1 MLINNYFFLAMDTQ
15 QELDRTLQ
23 RQDFGRD
30 TLLSDSLAAYIQAAR
45 MYARIEN
52 AIAVLSDLQANRSYI
67 YYGGVGD
74 VLGVSPSGTSHETDS
89 IWEKE
94 VFDRIQPD
102 DLVRKHAQELRF
114 FHFVKKQPLGMRGRY
129 YLEMYVRMHTAV
141 RGYVPVCH
149 RMYYVISPQTG
160 NVVFALCLYT
170 LCAALLPDVLVDS
183 LTGSRTG
190 IDCQSCGNLLSKR
203 ERGFVVDSSGKDEQR
218 DSRQIVY
225 QHPYSEPSPAEYFRK
240 VACRQFHPCTG
251 CGERVAFVVSVWRYI
266 PFVG

>member
-203 ERGFVVDSSGKDEQR
+203 EREVLLLIAQGKMSKEIADRLSISIHTVSRHRQNILEKLHVDNSIHALD
-218 DSRQIVY
+218 
-225 QHPYSEPSPAEYFRK
+225 
-240 VACRQFHPCTG
+240 VARESHLL
-251 CGERVAFVVSVWRYI
+251 
-266 PFVG
+266 

>member
-1 MLINNYFFLAMDTQ
+1 MDTQ

-203 ERGFVVDSSGKDEQR
+203 EREVLLLIAQGKMSKEIADRLSISIHTVSRHRQNILEKLHVDNSIRALD
-218 DSRQIVY
+218 
-225 QHPYSEPSPAEYFRK
+225 
-240 VACRQFHPCTG
+240 VARELHLL
-251 CGERVAFVVSVWRYI
+251 
-266 PFVG
+266 

>member
-1 MLINNYFFLAMDTQ
+1 MLINNYFFLAMDAQ

-74 VLGVSPSGTSHETDS
+74 VLGMSPSGTSHETDS

-203 ERGFVVDSSGKDEQR
+203 EREVLLLIAQGKMSKEIADRLSISIHTVSRHRQNILEKLHVDNSIRALD
-218 DSRQIVY
+218 
-225 QHPYSEPSPAEYFRK
+225 
-240 VACRQFHPCTG
+240 VARELHLL
-251 CGERVAFVVSVWRYI
+251 
-266 PFVG
+266 

>member
-203 ERGFVVDSSGKDEQR
+203 EREVLLLIAQGKMSKEIADRLSISIHTVSRHRQNILEKLHVDNSIRALD
-218 DSRQIVY
+218 
-225 QHPYSEPSPAEYFRK
+225 
-240 VACRQFHPCTG
+240 VARELHLL
-251 CGERVAFVVSVWRYI
+251 
-266 PFVG
+266 

>member
-1 MLINNYFFLAMDTQ
+1 MDAQ

-45 MYARIEN
+45 MYAQIEI

-94 VFDRIQPD
+94 IFDRIQPD

-114 FHFVKKQPLGMRGRY
+114 SFCEKAASRNGRY

-160 NVVFALCLYT
+160 NVVLPCACILCVL
-170 LCAALLPDVLVDS
+170 LCC
-183 LTGSRTG
+183 LTCWLIR
-190 IDCQSCGNLLSKR
+190 LR
-203 ERGFVVDSSGKDEQR
+203 
-218 DSRQIVY
+218 
-225 QHPYSEPSPAEYFRK
+225 
-240 VACRQFHPCTG
+240 
-251 CGERVAFVVSVWRYI
+251 
-266 PFVG
+266 

>member
-1 MLINNYFFLAMDTQ
+1 MLINNYFFFAMDTQ

-203 ERGFVVDSSGKDEQR
+203 EREVLLLIAQGKMSKEIADRLSISIHTVSRHRQNILEKLHVDNSIRALD
-218 DSRQIVY
+218 
-225 QHPYSEPSPAEYFRK
+225 
-240 VACRQFHPCTG
+240 VARELHLL
-251 CGERVAFVVSVWRYI
+251 
-266 PFVG
+266 

>member
-45 MYARIEN
+45 MYAWIEN

-203 ERGFVVDSSGKDEQR
+203 EREVLLLIAQGKMSKEIADRLSISIHTVSRHRQNILEKLHVDNSIRALD
-218 DSRQIVY
+218 
-225 QHPYSEPSPAEYFRK
+225 
-240 VACRQFHPCTG
+240 VARELHLL
-251 CGERVAFVVSVWRYI
+251 
-266 PFVG
+266 

>member
-1 MLINNYFFLAMDTQ
+1 MLINNYFFLAMDAQ

-203 ERGFVVDSSGKDEQR
+203 EREVLLLIAQGKMSKEIADRLSISIHTVSRHRQNILEKLHVDNSIRALD
-218 DSRQIVY
+218 
-225 QHPYSEPSPAEYFRK
+225 
-240 VACRQFHPCTG
+240 VARELHLL
-251 CGERVAFVVSVWRYI
+251 
-266 PFVG
+266 

>member
-1 MLINNYFFLAMDTQ
+1 MLINNYFFLAMDMQ

-45 MYARIEN
+45 MYAQIEI

-94 VFDRIQPD
+94 IFDRIQPD

-114 FHFVKKQPLGMRGRY
+114 FHFVKKQPLGMGGIIWRCMCGCIR
-129 YLEMYVRMHTAV
+129 LSEVMCRFVTGCITSSVHRRVMWFLPCACILCVLLCCLTCWLIRLPVAV
-141 RGYVPVCH
+141 PASIVSLAGTCCR
-149 RMYYVISPQTG
+149 
-160 NVVFALCLYT
+160 NV
-170 LCAALLPDVLVDS
+170 
-183 LTGSRTG
+183 
-190 IDCQSCGNLLSKR
+190 R
-203 ERGFVVDSSGKDEQR
+203 ERF
-218 DSRQIVY
+218 
-225 QHPYSEPSPAEYFRK
+225 
-240 VACRQFHPCTG
+240 CC
-251 CGERVAFVVSVWRYI
+251 
-266 PFVG
+266 

>member
-1 MLINNYFFLAMDTQ
+1 MLINNYFFLAMDAQ

-74 VLGVSPSGTSHETDS
+74 VLGMSPSGTSHETDS

-203 ERGFVVDSSGKDEQR
+203 EREVLLLIAQGKMSKEIADR
-218 DSRQIVY
+218 LSISIHTVSRHRQNILEKLHVGN
-225 QHPYSEPSPAEYFRK
+225 SIRALD
-240 VACRQFHPCTG
+240 VARELHLL
-251 CGERVAFVVSVWRYI
+251 
-266 PFVG
+266 

>member
-1 MLINNYFFLAMDTQ
+1 MDTQ

-45 MYARIEN
+45 MYAWIEN

-203 ERGFVVDSSGKDEQR
+203 EREVLLLIAQGKMSKEIADRLSISIHTVSRHRQNILEKLHVDNSIRALD
-218 DSRQIVY
+218 
-225 QHPYSEPSPAEYFRK
+225 
-240 VACRQFHPCTG
+240 VARELHLL
-251 CGERVAFVVSVWRYI
+251 
-266 PFVG
+266 